1 LPYNPG
7 SPVKTDIEIAQ
18 SVAPRPIQEIADQ
31 LGLSRADLEPYGH
44 TKAKIDHRWVE
55 RAQDRPN
62 GRLVL
67 VTAITPTPAGEGKS
81 TTTVGLGQALQRRGR
96 RALIALREPS
106 LGPCFGIKG
115 GAAGGGWSQVIPMEE
130 INLHFTGDLHA
141 IGTAHNLLSAMVD
154 NHLQHHN
161 RLGLDTRKV
170 VWPRVVDM
178 NDRALRRIV
187 LGLGDGNG
195 VPRESRFDIT
205 VASEVMAILCLAT
218 SLADLKTR
226 LERVVVGYTA
236 SDEPVTCG
244 ALGAAGAMTALLK
257 QAINPNLVQTLEHTP
272 ALIHGGPF
280 ANIAHGCN
288 SVLAT
293 KLALKLGEYCITE
306 AGFGMDLG
314 GEKFL
319 DIKTPYAGL
328 QPSAVVLV
336 ATIRALKM
344 HGGLP
349 KKELGREDLG
359 ALGKGLP
366 NLEKHLENIAKY
378 KLPALVAIN
387 RFPQDTEKEVALVRE
402 HCRALG
408 APVALSE
415 VWEKGGAGGLE
426 LADLVTDACRPAPPP
441 FAPIYD
447 WKADPMEKIET
458 VAREIYGAAEVRLEG
473 SAKRDLKRLKANGF
487 GGLPICMAKTQYSFS
502 DNPNLLG
509 RPSGFPI
516 TVKEI
521 RPSAGAGFL
530 VCLTGDIMLM
540 PGLPKVPAAEAIDI
554 DADGTIRG
562 LF

>member
-1 LPYNPG
+1 MPYNPG

>member
-1 LPYNPG
+1 
-7 SPVKTDIEIAQ
+7 VQTDIEIAQ
-18 SVAPRPIQEIADQ
+18 SVRPRPILEIADQ
-31 LGLSRADLEPYGH
+31 LGLSGSDLEPYGH
-44 TKAKIDHRWVE
+44 TKAKVDHRLVE
-55 RAQDRPN
+55 RLSGRPE

-67 VTAITPTPAGEGKS
+67 VSAITPTPAGEGKS

-96 RALIALREPS
+96 RAVIALREPS

-130 INLHFTGDLHA
+130 INLHFTGDIHA
-141 IGTAHNLLSAMVD
+141 IGTAHNLLAALVD
-154 NHLQHHN
+154 NQMHHQN
-161 RLGLDTRKV
+161 RLGLDARKV

-187 LGLGDGNG
+187 IGLGDGNG

-205 VASEVMAILCLAT
+205 VASEVMAMLCLAT
-218 SLADLKTR
+218 SLADLKAR
-226 LERVVVGYTA
+226 LERAVVGYTA
-236 SDEPVTCG
+236 ADEPVTCG
-244 ALGAAGAMTALLK
+244 ALGAAGSMAALLK
-257 QAINPNLVQTLEHTP
+257 QAVNPNLVQTLEHTP
-272 ALIHGGPF
+272 AFIHGGPF

-293 KLALKLGEYCITE
+293 KLALKLGEFCVTE

-349 KKELGREDLG
+349 KKELAREDLT
-359 ALGKGLP
+359 ALAQGFA
-366 NLEKHLENIAKY
+366 NLEKHLENIGKY
-378 KLPALVAIN
+378 KLPAVVAIN
-387 RFPQDTEKEVALVRE
+387 RFPQDTEKETALVRE
-402 HCRALG
+402 HCRSLG
-408 APVALSE
+408 VPVALSE
-415 VWEKGGAGGLE
+415 VWEKGGEGGLE
-426 LADLVTDACRPAPPP
+426 LADLVGDACRPEPPP

-447 WKADPMEKIET
+447 WQADPLEKIET
-458 VAREIYGAAEVRLEG
+458 VAREIYGASEVLLGG

-554 DADGTIRG
+554 DPDGTIRG

>member
-1 LPYNPG
+1 M
-7 SPVKTDIEIAQ
+7 KTDIEIAQ

>member
-154 NHLQHHN
+154 NHLHHHN